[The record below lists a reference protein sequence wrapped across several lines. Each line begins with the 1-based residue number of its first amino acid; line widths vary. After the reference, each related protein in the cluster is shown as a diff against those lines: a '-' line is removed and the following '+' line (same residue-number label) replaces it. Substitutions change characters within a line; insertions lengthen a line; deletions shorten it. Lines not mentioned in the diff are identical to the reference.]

1 MSGPLHARIVSTA
14 IAPHLARTGPIGRVH
29 SVFRTA
35 VNMELADELVT
46 FALPSTGALPNG
58 VVVDT
63 MPLFEPGASVWSD
76 GGMVLCQRQRID
88 LRRAEAWSPVLQPG
102 GALRPLAEVRGALA
116 PALAA
121 ADVRG
126 GFSDDLRL
134 LAANGETPARARDLA
149 QALRYGDLSAV
160 EAAASRLIGLGQGLT
175 PSGDDFL
182 VGVCAALRAVA
193 HPLHTV
199 FGTACAERA
208 RGRTTTVAEM
218 FYRFAARGM
227 FSARIHE
234 LIASLS
240 QPGADLVAAFE
251 RALDW
256 GASSGA
262 DCLLGVLVGGEAAAR
277 VGVR

>member
-1 MSGPLHARIVSTA
+1 MSGTLHARLISTA
-14 IAPHLARTGPIGRVH
+14 IAPHLARTGQIGRVH

-35 VNMELADELVT
+35 VNVELEDELVT
-46 FALPSTGALPNG
+46 FAAPGTGALPNG
-58 VVVDT
+58 VVLDSV
-63 MPLFEPGASVWSD
+63 PAVEPGSVVWGERGD
-76 GGMVLCQRQRID
+76 LWCQGIRIS
-88 LRRAEAWSPVLQPG
+88 LAGAQQWSPELPPR
-102 GALRPLAEVRGALA
+102 GALRSLEDVRGALA
-116 PALAA
+116 VAVERSG
-121 ADVRG
+121 VRG

-134 LAANGETPARARDLA
+134 LAQGETPLRTRALA
-149 QALRYGDLSAV
+149 AAIEHGSLVEAV
-160 EAAASRLIGLGQGLT
+160 EAARQLIGLGQGLT
-175 PSGDDFL
+175 PSGDDLLIGFA
-182 VGVCAALRAVA
+182 AALRATS
-193 HPLHTV
+193 HPLRTPCV
-199 FGTACAERA
+199 TAWHALA

-234 LIASLS
+234 LVWSLRE
-240 QPGADLVAAFE
+240 PGADLPRAFE